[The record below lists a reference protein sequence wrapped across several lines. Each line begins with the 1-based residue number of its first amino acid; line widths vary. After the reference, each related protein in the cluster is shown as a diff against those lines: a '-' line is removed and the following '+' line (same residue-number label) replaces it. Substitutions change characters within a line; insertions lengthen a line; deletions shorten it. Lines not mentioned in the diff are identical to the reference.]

1 MERLGDILKKIR
13 TRTNTSGENTDIWST
28 ADIGEAGPDNSC
40 EICHGTKYVHP
51 LLPSGR
57 PDFKRIVPCECAI
70 KEIEKERSDKLQKY
84 SNLGSLSKCTFD
96 KLSPDG
102 RKSEG
107 KALFDYKPVYEAA
120 LAFAESPVG
129 WLIIVGPNGSGKT
142 HLACSIA
149 NFRINKSEP
158 VFYIDAADLLDH
170 LRSTYHPESSTS
182 YDELFEQVKNTP
194 LLILD
199 NLNISS
205 VTPWAKEKLRQ
216 ILNFRY
222 NGQMPTV
229 ITSSIPVEELE
240 NNLECHLNDPDL
252 SRIFVIKRMSEAE
265 LEHFGGLE
273 LELIRQMS
281 FENFNFKVMN
291 MSVEDRQN
299 LEQAYNVSWNF
310 ARSPQG
316 WLVLLGQNGCG
327 KTHLAAAI
335 ANYLHSNGKSVLFVV
350 VPDFLDHVR
359 STFSPESH
367 ISYDYLFER
376 IKKAP
381 VLILDD
387 YGEQA
392 ATPWAQEKLY
402 QLINYRYNARL
413 ATVFT
418 MSYSLDE
425 IENRIS
431 SRMVDPIISLVFN
444 ITAPDHRGDRKTAG
458 KSNRSK
464 YKKA

>member
-1 MERLGDILKKIR
+1 M
-13 TRTNTSGENTDIWST
+13 SAENTDIWST
-28 ADIGEAGPDNSC
+28 ADDSTAVPDSSC

-51 LLPSGR
+51 LFPSGK
-57 PDFKRIVPCECAI
+57 PDYRRVVPCECALR
-70 KEIEKERSDKLQKY
+70 EIESERSNKLQKY
-84 SNLGSLSKCTFD
+84 SNLGSLSKCTFEI
-96 KLSPDG
+96 LSPEG
-102 RKSEG
+102 RKFEG
-107 KALFDYKPVYEAA
+107 KALFDYKPVYDAA
-120 LAFAESPVG
+120 MAFAASPAG
-129 WLIIVGPNGSGKT
+129 WLIIEGPNGSGKT

-149 NFRINKSEP
+149 NYRIAKSEP
-158 VFYIDAADLLDH
+158 AFYIDAADLLDH
-170 LRSTYHPESSTS
+170 LRSTYHPDSTVS
-182 YDELFEQVKNTP
+182 YDELFEQVKNAP

-205 VTPWAKEKLRQ
+205 ITPWAREKLRQ

-222 NGQMPTV
+222 NGQAPTV

-240 NNLECHLNDPDL
+240 NSLECHLDDPDL
-252 SRIFVIKRMSEAE
+252 SRVFTIKKMSDREM
-265 LEHFGGLE
+265 EHFGGLE
-273 LELIRQMS
+273 LELIRRMS
-281 FENFNFKVMN
+281 LENFDHKRMN
-291 MSVEDRQN
+291 LSPEERQN
-299 LEQAYNVSWNF
+299 LEQVYSVALNF
-310 ARSPQG
+310 AKSPQG

-327 KTHLAAAI
+327 KTHLAASI
-335 ANYLHSNGKSVLFVV
+335 ANFLHSTGKSALFVV
-350 VPDFLDHVR
+350 VPDFLDHLR

-367 ISYDYLFER
+367 ISYDYFFEK

-402 QLINYRYNARL
+402 QLVNYRYNARL

-431 SRMVDPIISLVFN
+431 SRMVDPSISLVFN
-444 ITAPDHRGDRKTAG
+444 ITAPDYRGDRKSAG
-458 KSNRSK
+458 KTGRPR
-464 YKKA
+464 YKKG